1 MVWPG
6 DDHGYGSGGQNPH
19 HQNTWPPPQ
28 GQDGG
33 QDPRATGAGQG
44 GGQPGW
50 YPPSGYGGPGGYGG
64 PWNVGAP
71 GNFGGMPGPP
81 PPSRGVSGGV
91 IAAIVGVAILLV
103 GGGIGTAVA
112 ASGGHK
118 KPRHATAAPSSLAPS
133 PPRLAPTPSSPPPA
147 QAKVPGWRAVVAIKH
162 GVTYDVPPGTW
173 TVQSPDMIVGFEDPS
188 GKPEVAGS
196 GAAVYKQGYCKGHS
210 GSWRAQTAV
219 SGYSTADLAGDAQDA
234 ARKWATYGYTPD
246 DGGSAPTVTL
256 GATQAISAG
265 GVSAQE
271 ATATVAVHDGANACS
286 PPRGVVHAVAV
297 PLKSGGVSVLVV
309 IADQGVA
316 DAMPDADLQKIAA
329 SARPTA

>member
-1 MVWPG
+1 V
-6 DDHGYGSGGQNPH
+6 
-19 HQNTWPPPQ
+19 
-28 GQDGG
+28 
-33 QDPRATGAGQG
+33 
-44 GGQPGW
+44 
-50 YPPSGYGGPGGYGG
+50 PGGI
-64 PWNVGAP
+64 
-71 GNFGGMPGPP
+71 
-81 PPSRGVSGGV
+81 
-91 IAAIVGVAILLV
+91 IAAVVGVAILLV
-103 GGGIGTAVA
+103 GGGVGTAVA
-112 ASGGHK
+112 AAGGHK
-118 KPRHATAAPSSLAPS
+118 KHRPAVAASSSPPSLAPTS
-133 PPRLAPTPSSPPPA
+133 PPGLPPPASTPFSPPSA

-210 GSWRAQTAV
+210 GSWRAQAAV

-246 DGGSAPTVTL
+246 AGGSAPTVTL
-256 GATQAISAG
+256 GATQTISAG

-271 ATATVAVHDGANACS
+271 STATVTVHDGANACS
-286 PPRGVVHAVAV
+286 PPRGIVHAVAV